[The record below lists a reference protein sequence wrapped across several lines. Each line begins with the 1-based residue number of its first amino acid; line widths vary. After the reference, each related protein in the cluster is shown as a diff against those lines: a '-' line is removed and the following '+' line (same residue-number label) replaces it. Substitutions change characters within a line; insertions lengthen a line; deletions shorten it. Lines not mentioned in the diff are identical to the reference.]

1 MAYIGQDKK
10 KELLPK
16 LKAVLRKY
24 GTKGTFSIRNHSTLI
39 VTLNSSTLPVS
50 DWSDFLLDRLKES
63 GHADINMYYPD
74 RYATGRN
81 LEFLKELSEAMNEG
95 NHDNSD
101 LMSDYFDVGWYTSIL
116 FGNYDKPFVL

>member
-16 LKAVLRKY
+16 LKAILRKY
-24 GTKGTFSIRNHSTLI
+24 GTKGTFSIRNYSTL
-39 VTLNSSTLPVS
+39 VATLNSSTLPVS
-50 DWSDFLLDRLKES
+50 DWSDSLLAELKAS
-63 GHADINMYYPD
+63 GHADINIYYLD

-81 LEFLKELSEAMNEG
+81 LEFLKELSEALNEG

-101 LMSDYFDVGWYTSIL
+101 PMTDYFDVGWYTYIL